1 MNKINIEFLKNGI
14 AQKDGVNY
22 LNIDL
27 LSTKESDKEDNK
39 KNNLFM
45 FLLDNSGSMNIRDD
59 YELSRLD
66 FAKKAINNFIDN
78 LENEDKIGLITFN
91 TVVDTIIPVI
101 KTNNKGNLKDKVNRI
116 RTSGCTDMGIGL
128 DLAREL
134 ISSSDLENY
143 NCKIILLSDGDIN
156 RGKGLKELVA
166 LSENFLENGIT
177 ISSLG
182 IGNDYNSKLMN
193 DICTSLFYHIKNL
206 SVLDDILNKELSLNN
221 RVVYNNVK
229 VSIKSNSLVEI
240 KNNLNDYTEKEK
252 EDSKVIY
259 VGNLISNINKNILLE
274 IGNDFEKEDIDFEIV
289 IEFSKEE
296 KSVIKKIL
304 KVVSKEE
311 LEKIKENEEILK
323 LVTEYLKRNTIQQ
336 STLSYMENRDISK
349 VNTFNEGLKNKFGSL
364 YGSMGLSISNN
375 SLIEQTLNEVNTVAT
390 SYSSNSVS
398 DLKESYAK
406 YSNKRL

>member
-14 AQKDGVNY
+14 TQKDGVNY

-78 LENEDKIGLITFN
+78 LEEEDKIGLITFN

-101 KTNNKGNLKDKVNRI
+101 KPHNKINLKDKVNRI
-116 RTSGCTDMGIGL
+116 TTCGCTDMGIGL

-134 ISSSDLENY
+134 ISSSDLEKY

-156 RGKGLKELVA
+156 RGKEPKELVE
-166 LSENFLENGIT
+166 LSEKFLENGIT

-182 IGNDYNSKLMN
+182 IGTDYNSKLMN

-274 IGNDFEKEDIDFEIV
+274 IANDFEKEDIDFEVV

-296 KSVIKKIL
+296 KSIINKTL

-311 LEKIKENEEILK
+311 LKTIKENEEILK

-336 STLSYMENRDISK
+336 STLSYMENRDMNE
-349 VNTFNEGLKNKFGSL
+349 VNQLNQNLRNKMFSVHA
-364 YGSMGLSISNN
+364 SMGFSAAIN
-375 SLIEQTLNEVNTVAT
+375 SVLEQTLTEVNSVAT

-398 DLKESYAK
+398 DLKESYAQ
-406 YSNKRL
+406 YSNRRL